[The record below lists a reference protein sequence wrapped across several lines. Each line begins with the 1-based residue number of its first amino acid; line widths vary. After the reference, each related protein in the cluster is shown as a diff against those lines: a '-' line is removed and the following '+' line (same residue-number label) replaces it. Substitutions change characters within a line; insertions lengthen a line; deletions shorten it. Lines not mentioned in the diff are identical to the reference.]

1 MYELQTYKGVIGN
14 DTEESEEELACRFK
28 IHIKNL
34 ANFDSRTRKS
44 QKFTL
49 EWAAFDPVI

>member
-1 MYELQTYKGVIGN
+1 MTLKNKKKSG
-14 DTEESEEELACRFK
+14 EELACRFK
-28 IHIKNL
+28 IHIRNL
-34 ANFDSRTRKS
+34 TNFDLRTRKS